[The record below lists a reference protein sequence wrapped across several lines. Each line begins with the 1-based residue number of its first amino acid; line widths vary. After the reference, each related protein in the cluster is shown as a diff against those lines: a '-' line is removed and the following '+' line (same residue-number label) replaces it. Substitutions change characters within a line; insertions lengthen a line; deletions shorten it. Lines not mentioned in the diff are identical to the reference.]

1 MSLEDT
7 IGYQN
12 EGEACVVCGKGLRR
26 DEALAYMHHEGQ
38 RFPICCPLCLEAW
51 EKDPKPYIPATR
63 QTRPPA
69 RTSQIGRDAAAHQPS
84 ERVRHMRDNLRI
96 AAGFV
101 WIVLRPIAAA

>member
-26 DEALAYMHHEGQ
+26 DEALAHMHHEGQ

-51 EKDPKPYIPATR
+51 EKDPKPYIQRLAKR
-63 QTRPPA
+63 ALLRELRKSGAMPPP
-69 RTSQIGRDAAAHQPS
+69 TSPLS
-84 ERVRHMRDNLRI
+84 E
-96 AAGFV
+96 
-101 WIVLRPIAAA
+101 